1 MTNEKKIQLDNCT
14 IFLPADKLR
23 RILIESYEDMETLVE
38 QLEKKNRHLERRLEQ
53 NGIISWLVRRLA
65 WMGQCR
71 WLLHGVYRMK
81 DEIPPSVVIRFK
93 NLSGALK
100 TLVVF
105 GWITLVFYII
115 AFIAGFIMG
124 FYGI

>member
-1 MTNEKKIQLDNCT
+1 
-14 IFLPADKLR
+14 
-23 RILIESYEDMETLVE
+23 
-38 QLEKKNRHLERRLEQ
+38 
-53 NGIISWLVRRLA
+53 
-65 WMGQCR
+65 
-71 WLLHGVYRMK
+71 MK

-93 NLSGALK
+93 NLSGGLK